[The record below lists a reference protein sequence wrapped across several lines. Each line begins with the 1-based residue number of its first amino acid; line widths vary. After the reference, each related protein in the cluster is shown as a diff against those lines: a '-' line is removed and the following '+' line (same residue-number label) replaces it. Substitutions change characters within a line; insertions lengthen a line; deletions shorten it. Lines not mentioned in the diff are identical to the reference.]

1 MKILLDEC
9 VTKKLR
15 SFLVGHDVFTVTQM
29 KWNGFRNGNLMAR
42 AVAESFDVVITID
55 KNLRFQQNIQKK
67 DLIVVVFDSPSSNIE
82 ELQKFIPQFLNQLP
96 SFEKKN
102 VYIITI

>member
-15 SFLVGHDVFTVTQM
+15 PFLGKHEVFTVTQM
-29 KWNGFRNGNLMAR
+29 GWNGFRNGNLMDK
-42 AVAESFDVVITID
+42 AVGESFDMLITID

-67 DLIVVVFDSPSSNIE
+67 DLIVVMFDSPSSKIE
-82 ELQKFIPQFLNQLP
+82 VLQKFIPPFFNLLDT
-96 SFEKKN
+96 FEKRR
-102 VYIITI
+102 VYVIAI